1 MSEEAIPIR
10 INEEDLFLRFADTD
24 IDSETGGVEASLS
37 LFVAFHPSNMTYSNA
52 ALFLWKGLR
61 RKDEQGNLNYA
72 IQQGPPGKKLAKE
85 YVRKFCAEMP
95 EVTGM
100 IVLYGYYAK
109 ALVASGWIGKSPEG
123 RPADETP
130 ANPAPKGCD
139 PPKNLVRPTGRLR
152 GILRSV
158 CAALRKKSSGG
169 SPPLNSMK

>member
-10 INEEDLFLRFADTD
+10 INGEDLFLRFEDSD
-24 IDSETGGVEASLS
+24 IDSETGGIETSLS

-61 RKDEQGNLNYA
+61 RKDDQGNLTYS

-109 ALVASGWIGKSPEG
+109 ALVASGWIGKSQEG
-123 RPADETP
+123 KPDDETSAKP
-130 ANPAPKGCD
+130 LPKERD
-139 PPKNLVRPTGRLR
+139 PKKNSVQPTGRLR
-152 GILRSV
+152 GILHSV
-158 CAALRKKSSGG
+158 CVTLRTKRSGG